1 MKKPETKKNVIEV
14 KRVKGFDNGDVIC
27 DLVING
33 VTIYGCRIV
42 EGSKGDFVGFP
53 QYKGADGNYY
63 SHAYCRLSDSE
74 QKWIISKCE
83 EILN

>member
-14 KRVKGFDNGDVIC
+14 KRVKEFDNGGVIC

-42 EGSKGDFVGFP
+42 EGKKGDFVGFP
-53 QYKGADGNYY
+53 QYKGGDGNYY
-63 SHAYCRLSDSE
+63 SHAYCKLTDKE
-74 QKWIISKCE
+74 QEEIIKKCE
-83 EILN
+83 NMLL